1 MIKFDFNQNCCG
13 CTACVNSC
21 AKGAITMHRNDEG
34 FMMPVVDETKC
45 VDCGLC
51 DKACPHLNTS
61 EDRSNFSLESFKD
74 KKAYL
79 YYSNKEERKDSA
91 SGGFVYDAMKAVVDN
106 GGLACGC
113 VWNETLKAIHIV
125 SDKHEDLL
133 RMQSSKYVQ
142 SDMQGCYK
150 QIKAALKSGRK
161 IAFCGT
167 PCQTAGLKQY
177 LGKSDM
183 SGLISICLICHGV
196 ASPGVWDR
204 WVSVME
210 KKHNGKLVYVNMRD
224 KSYKGYSTSYSK
236 YTFIDEEKSEPSAK
250 ENVGHESYGA
260 NVDKKNP
267 HTSLKNARYVGM
279 PTYLADPYIFLFTDD
294 LYLRHSCNRCQY
306 KADNNGADIIVG
318 DFYASTE
325 GAGNL
330 GCSCLIAMSD
340 KGTDFIKS
348 LDGTIKVSTYV
359 QVGSVNSMLWKSVSE
374 HPNRT
379 AFFKRFKTEAY
390 ISESLFTDFLPMR
403 FKVKKVLNQMGL
415 FKVVRTLIGK

>member
-21 AKGAITMHRNDEG
+21 AKGAITMQQNDEG
-34 FMMPVVDETKC
+34 FMMPVVDESKC

-51 DKACPHLNTS
+51 DKVCPHLNTS

-74 KKAYL
+74 KKSYL
-79 YYSNKEERKDSA
+79 YYSNKLERKDSA
-91 SGGFVYDAMKAVVDN
+91 SGGFVYDAMKAIVDN

-113 VWNETLKAIHIV
+113 VWDENLRAVHIV
-125 SDKHEDLL
+125 SDKQEDLL
-133 RMQSSKYVQ
+133 HMQSSKYVQ

-150 QIKAALKSGRK
+150 EIKVALKSGRK
-161 IAFCGT
+161 VVFCGT
-167 PCQTAGLKQY
+167 PCQTAGLKHY
-177 LGKSDM
+177 LGKADKTN
-183 SGLISICLICHGV
+183 LISICLICHGV

-204 WVSVME
+204 WKTVME
-210 KKHNGKLVYVNMRD
+210 KKHHGKLIYVNMRD

-236 YTFIDEEKSEPSAK
+236 YTFIDKKKSEPLAHEK
-250 ENVGHESYGA
+250 VGHASHGT
-260 NVDKKNP
+260 NVDKSNP
-267 HTSLKNARYVGM
+267 HTSLISTRNVGM

-294 LYLRHSCNRCQY
+294 LYLRHSCNQCQY

-330 GCSCLIAMSD
+330 GCSCVIAMNE
-340 KGTDFIKS
+340 KGPEFIDS
-348 LDGTIKVSTYV
+348 LDGTIKKSSYI
-359 QVGSVNSMLWKSVSE
+359 QVGSVNSMLWKSVKE

-379 AFFKRFKTEAY
+379 AFFERYKAETEP
-390 ISESLFTDFLPMR
+390 SERLFTDFLPMK
-403 FKVKKVLNQMGL
+403 FKVKKVLNQLGL
-415 FKVVRTLIGK
+415 FSVARKLLGK